1 MLAYFIDLERTS
13 TKYLRTIY
21 YRQESAKQQT
31 ATIKCTRKPKISI
44 FAPQGRLIAP
54 IRVKFGMAEHHIG
67 PLGPAKFKL
76 NRCTGVGTRPQKL
89 TISRSEPFERF
100 LKLSGFFLCMQILCR
115 SVSNLTWFAS
125 EVTELLLRNR
135 ASIIYPEFFRA
146 PYRKNMRWVEKS
158 LPSFTVVST
167 SSTTMQSLGRSN
179 NARRL

>member
-31 ATIKCTRKPKISI
+31 AAIKCTRKPKISI

-54 IRVKFGMAEHHIG
+54 IRVKFGMAEYHIG

-100 LKLSGFFLCMQILCR
+100 LKLSWFFMHANTLQKCFKFDLIR
-115 SVSNLTWFAS
+115 
-125 EVTELLLRNR
+125 
-135 ASIIYPEFFRA
+135 FRGYGVIA
-146 PYRKNMRWVEKS
+146 EKPRVYHLS
-158 LPSFTVVST
+158 RIFPCTL
-167 SSTTMQSLGRSN
+167 
-179 NARRL
+179 